1 MASPYLAPP
10 DVNGPPHQNPPFP
23 GAPNTPPPIR
33 PKRGVPLPLAIGGGI
48 AAILIS
54 CFAGVGIGAAGS
66 QGTTVKGTAATP
78 APDVRTVT
86 ETVAGS
92 APAAAAPVASTVT
105 VTATPPAA
113 AAPPAG
119 AGATIEEGTYS
130 VGVDIQPGTYRAVGA
145 GSDCYWAITKSG
157 TNGSDIIDNHLGGG
171 NLTVTLK
178 AGQDFTSNRCGTWTK
193 TK

>member
-1 MASPYLAPP
+1 LA
-10 DVNGPPHQNPPFP
+10 
-23 GAPNTPPPIR
+23 
-33 PKRGVPLPLAIGGGI
+33 LAIGGGI
-48 AAILIS
+48 AAVLIS

-66 QGTTVKGTAATP
+66 QGTSVKGAAATP
-78 APDVRTVT
+78 APEVRTVT

-92 APAAAAPVASTVT
+92 APTAPPVTSTVT

-119 AGATIEEGTYS
+119 AGTTIEEGTYT

-145 GSDCYWAITKSG
+145 GSNCYWAITKSG
-157 TNGSDIIDNHLGGG
+157 SNGSDIIDNHIGAG

-178 AGQDFTSNRCGTWTK
+178 AGQDFTSERCGTWSK
-193 TK
+193 VK